1 MRTTVGRIG
10 STSRPGLP
18 CHLWNTY
25 YTCNI
30 MWHTMDSSWLF
41 IRASC
46 FLGQSRGSPKARN
59 GVLCARSCLEQ
70 KWDWYADSTSFQQA
84 CVFRHSDI
92 HLLESQCK
100 VRALPW
106 KGPGD
111 TWKSVSMLIAR
122 SRKTVSRHSSQR
134 YIGQIINDLDVWL
147 LVFKNTKPTP
157 SIGDWLNILPY
168 TLPVKV

>member
-1 MRTTVGRIG
+1 MLFWNSEGYGLMRTTVGRIG

-30 MWHTMDSSWLF
+30 MWHTMDSSCLF

-92 HLLESQCK
+92 HLLESLQSE
-100 VRALPW
+100 RAPME
-106 KGPGD
+106 GNQGTPGRMQACWSLNSERLFLGIAPKD
-111 TWKSVSMLIAR
+111 T
-122 SRKTVSRHSSQR
+122 
-134 YIGQIINDLDVWL
+134 LDKL
-147 LVFKNTKPTP
+147 
-157 SIGDWLNILPY
+157 
-168 TLPVKV
+168 